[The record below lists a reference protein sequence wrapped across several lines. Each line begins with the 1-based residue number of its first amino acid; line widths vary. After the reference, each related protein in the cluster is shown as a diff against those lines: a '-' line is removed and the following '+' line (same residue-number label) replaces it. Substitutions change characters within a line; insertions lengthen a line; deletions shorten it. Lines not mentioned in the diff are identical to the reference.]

1 MFWLYWNMS
10 TESISF
16 AKNNLSAL
24 IKRVQAGQSVVITDH
39 GVPVARLEP
48 MQLGAGVPARIL
60 GLAQQGLVR
69 LPEREPD
76 GSWLDLP
83 RPAAPAGP
91 SASALLLDE
100 RHHGR

>member
-1 MFWLYWNMS
+1 MS
-10 TESISF
+10 TESISS

-24 IKRVQAGQSVVITDH
+24 IKRVQAGESVVITDH

-48 MQLGAGVPARIL
+48 MQLGAGVPPRIL

-76 GSWLDLP
+76 ASWLDLP
-83 RPAAPAGP
+83 RPDAPAGP
-91 SASALLLDE
+91 TASAILLDE
-100 RHHGR
+100 RRQGR

>member
-1 MFWLYWNMS
+1 MS
-10 TESISF
+10 TESISS

-24 IKRVQAGQSVVITDH
+24 IKRVQAGQSIVITDH

-48 MQLGAGVPARIL
+48 MQLGVGVPARIL

-76 GSWLDLP
+76 AAWLDLP
-83 RPAAPAGP
+83 RPTPPSGP
-91 SASALLLDE
+91 SASAILLDE
-100 RHHGR
+100 RRQGR